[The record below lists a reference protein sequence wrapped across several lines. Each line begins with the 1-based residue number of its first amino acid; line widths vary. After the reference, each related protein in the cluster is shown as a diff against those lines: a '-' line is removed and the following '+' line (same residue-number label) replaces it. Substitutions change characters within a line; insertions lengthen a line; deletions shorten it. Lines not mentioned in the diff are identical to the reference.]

1 MAGRTYPADW
11 GDIPNIIADQAKAFF
26 GTMMFYVPSSDEAY
40 EAALQQFQEQFLYHF
55 YQREIGAETIGQ
67 FKLWLRSKFITIM
80 PYYEQ
85 LYKTTLIKYNITD
98 TVDMY
103 REINSEDNRSKSD
116 NSSDNLRH
124 NTTDATTNENSTSSR
139 VNDKSDTTGGNVNRF
154 SSTPQNGLTDLRDG
168 RYLTNA
174 TIEDRTEGIKS
185 ETNSTGKSNGNTT
198 VKRTGN
204 DERIIAATENER
216 KNGRSQEH
224 WHGKEGGVTYAEL
237 IKQAREAIIN
247 INKMII
253 DECEPLFMQVF

>member
-1 MAGRTYPADW
+1 MAGRTNPAEW
-11 GDIPNIIADQAKAFF
+11 GDIPAIITDQAKAFF

-55 YQREIGAETIGQ
+55 YQREIGSETIGQ

-103 REINSEDNRSKSD
+103 REIRGEDNSEKARNEKTLTSAQGEDTTNSKSYNASEVKD
-116 NSSDNLRH
+116 N
-124 NTTDATTNENSTSSR
+124 TSSSGDT
-139 VNDKSDTTGGNVNRF
+139 VNKFSDTPQGSLMSVEAGN
-154 SSTPQNGLTDLRDG
+154 
-168 RYLTNA
+168 YLTNA
-174 TIEDRTEGIKS
+174 TIEDRNENTESKTESKGGNESISRNEKQES
-185 ETNSTGKSNGNTT
+185 ENRVFSGGEKENKNTT
-198 VKRTGN
+198 TN
-204 DERIIAATENER
+204 
-216 KNGRSQEH
+216 EH